1 MEYRYRDDDDIIE
14 IGVDEAGRGPLF
26 GPVYACAVA
35 LPAVATFDYS
45 GIKDSKRF
53 SSARSLGRAA
63 KVVKDGA
70 LAHAVASCDSACID
84 KINIRQ
90 ATLRAMKLAIGLVIA
105 QLGPDRK
112 VRLLIDGC
120 DFTGMIYLQ
129 DGAAVMIPHH
139 CITKG
144 DSKLTPIAAASI
156 LAKQARDAWIAD
168 AVAADPTLDA
178 RYGLASNKGYG
189 TAVHMAGIKTHGVAE
204 GHRRSFKP
212 CKGGPTPT
220 PSSPK
225 GDATL
230 RRPRSPAR
238 PEV

>member
-1 MEYRYRDDDDIIE
+1 MEYRYREDDDIIE

-35 LPAVATFDYS
+35 LPVVPTFDYS

-63 KVVKDGA
+63 KVVQDGA
-70 LAHAVASCDSACID
+70 LAHAVASCDSACVD

-90 ATLRAMKLAIGLVIA
+90 ATLRAMKLAIGLAIA
-105 QLGPDRK
+105 QLGDRK

-120 DFTGMIYLQ
+120 DFTGMIHLQ
-129 DGAAVMIPHH
+129 DGAAAMIPHH

-189 TAVHMAGIKTHGVAE
+189 TAVHMAGLKTHGVAE

-212 CKGGPTPT
+212 CRVGPNPAT
-220 PSSPK
+220 PK
-225 GDATL
+225 GDTMPH
-230 RRPRSPAR
+230 RPRSPVR
-238 PEV
+238 PEA